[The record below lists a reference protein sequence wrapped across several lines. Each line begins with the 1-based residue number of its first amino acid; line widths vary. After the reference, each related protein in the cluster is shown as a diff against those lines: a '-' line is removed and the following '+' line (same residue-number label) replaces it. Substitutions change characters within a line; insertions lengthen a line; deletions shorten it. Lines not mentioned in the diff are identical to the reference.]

1 MSFLRSTI
9 LRKPSRVEDAD
20 VAGAE
25 VAVGGEGGG
34 VGLAASASSRCITC
48 GPLAQISPASPIG
61 DFAAVVV
68 EQLDVGRGQ
77 RQADGAGEGRAGA
90 GLRVRIGEVSERP

>member
-9 LRKPSRVEDAD
+9 LRKPPSVEDAD

-34 VGLAASASSRCITC
+34 VGLVVVPVALHHLRALGAD
-48 GPLAQISPASPIG
+48 LARLALG
-61 DFAAVVV
+61 DLAAVVV

-77 RQADGAGEGRAGA
+77 RQAAGR
-90 GLRVRIGEVSERP
+90 R